1 MLMKTS
7 KYLVLVLF
15 LFGLSGFAHA
25 GSDTSFDVLVVPTL
39 LDSEMDVW
47 YKTPPDSAP
56 AINAVSAVTKGQTF
70 QIAVFFSRY
79 QIDKKNNADIT
90 YDVQLKK
97 PGGSPY
103 FEQKGLKGY
112 AGKTLRADVVLLCG
126 NMVGVSFDPEDP
138 WGDYTISVIAHDN
151 IAKTSKSKSVKIM
164 LSKWSLGEKPATFE
178 DFDKWYQDYHVAP
191 KPNEAVYAYL
201 THEPL
206 QDKKGELAFAGLYF
220 FKVVFVENKYLVDH
234 LASRFEKA
242 TEEQQK
248 KIILMLH
255 WLNMLDKIKATP
267 EEKAAYKA
275 WASQVV
281 LPDPYG
287 ETLSGGQQDM
297 LWAEFFATGRIRP
310 IRKLISNLEY
320 SKYKGSI
327 EAYKESKKTE
337 EDKLNAYKDA
347 VFQSAVWSLASNCKQ
362 HALVAKY
369 CIYLHDNGKLSANE
383 KSLLGVI
390 LSKVF
395 SQDNE
400 KEQPK
405 HEQKNNRL

>member
-1 MLMKTS
+1 M
-7 KYLVLVLF
+7 
-15 LFGLSGFAHA
+15 G
-25 GSDTSFDVLVVPTL
+25 
-39 LDSEMDVW
+39 
-47 YKTPPDSAP
+47 
-56 AINAVSAVTKGQTF
+56 
-70 QIAVFFSRY
+70 
-79 QIDKKNNADIT
+79 
-90 YDVQLKK
+90 
-97 PGGSPY
+97 
-103 FEQKGLKGY
+103 
-112 AGKTLRADVVLLCG
+112 
-126 NMVGVSFDPEDP
+126 
-138 WGDYTISVIAHDN
+138 
-151 IAKTSKSKSVKIM
+151 
-164 LSKWSLGEKPATFE
+164 
-178 DFDKWYQDYHVAP
+178 
-191 KPNEAVYAYL
+191 
-201 THEPL
+201 
-206 QDKKGELAFAGLYF
+206 
-220 FKVVFVENKYLVDH
+220 FVENKYHIDH